1 MIILS
6 PNSEPTKISKTY
18 IDHNKIPCNTFANM
32 HRYNICLNTPHVVWK
47 MWLILLF
54 MSLSPDSCSWICPHE
69 KRRKKKLNV
78 VLRMDNIRTIFWL
91 TKCRT
96 REQRYGRS
104 SSTRH
109 IVIRTLIK
117 WFHSYQLS
125 LKFEIFVRAIRNSI

>member
-1 MIILS
+1 MLLS
-6 PNSEPTKISKTY
+6 LNLEPTIIYQTY
-18 IDHNKIPCNTFANM
+18 IVLNKIPCNTFANM
-32 HRYNICLNTPHVVWK
+32 HRYNICSNPPHVVWK

-54 MSLSPDSCSWICPHE
+54 MNIIPESCSWICPHQ

-78 VLRMDNIRTIFWL
+78 VLGMDNIRTIFWL